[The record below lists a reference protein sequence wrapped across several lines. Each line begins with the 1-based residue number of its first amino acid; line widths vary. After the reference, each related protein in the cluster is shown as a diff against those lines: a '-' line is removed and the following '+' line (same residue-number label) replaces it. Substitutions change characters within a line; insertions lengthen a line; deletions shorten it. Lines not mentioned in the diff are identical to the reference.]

1 MIMKKRLPGGD
12 AYIATTRFIPLH
24 AGKGRKS
31 GKAIAAIIDYVENPK
46 KTDNGKLISS
56 YECDS
61 RLADAE
67 FALSQRIYQTKS
79 GREQKEN
86 DVIAYQI
93 RQSFKP
99 GEITPEEANRLGYE
113 LGMRFTKGKH
123 AFIVCTHI
131 DRRHIHNH
139 IIFNSV
145 SLDCTKKFR
154 DFLGSGKAIRR
165 LSDTICIENGYSV
178 IEEPKRRRGLSYNRW
193 QEQQGIE
200 NKLSHRDVLRQAINK
215 ALSQKPADFETLLE
229 LLQADNIEIDKR
241 GKNWRLKAVGWKQF
255 ARLDSLGEGYS
266 EAELKI
272 ALTSAKA
279 PEPKEKI
286 NLLVDI
292 QAKLAEGKGG
302 GYSRW
307 ASVFNL
313 KQMAKT
319 YNYLNENDLLSYEE
333 LALKTAA
340 ASERFNELSER
351 IKTAEKR
358 MAEIAVLKTHII
370 NYAKTRETYVAYR
383 KAGYSKKFAAEHESA
398 LLLHKAAKQFFD
410 EAGLK
415 KLPTVKSLQA
425 EYSQLLT
432 DKKAAY
438 GEYRQVRE
446 EMKELLTVKANV
458 DSLLEV
464 DANKEKTTQ
473 REPEVN
479 R

>member
-1 MIMKKRLPGGD
+1 MGGD
-12 AYIATTRFIPLH
+12 VYTATTRFIPLH
-24 AGKGRKS
+24 TGKGRKA
-31 GKAIAAIIDYVENPK
+31 GKAISEIIDYVENPE

-61 RLADAE
+61 RIADAE

-113 LGMRFTKGKH
+113 LGMRFTKGQH

-131 DRRHIHNH
+131 DRCHIHNH
-139 IIFNSV
+139 IIFCSA
-145 SLDCTKKFR
+145 SLDCTKKFTN
-154 DFLGSGKAIRR
+154 FWNSGKAIRR
-165 LSDTICIENGYSV
+165 LSDIICIENGYSV

-200 NKLSHRDVLRQAINK
+200 NKTSHRDILRQAIDK
-215 ALSQKPADFETLLE
+215 ALSQKPKDFDKLLK
-229 LLQADNIEIDKR
+229 LLQTDNIEVNKR
-241 GKNWRLKAVGWKQF
+241 GKNWRLKAADWQQF
-255 ARLDSLGEGYS
+255 VRLDSLGAGYA
-266 EAELKI
+266 EAELAAVLATGQAIK
-272 ALTSAKA
+272 
-279 PEPKEKI
+279 PKEKI

-292 QAKLAEGKGG
+292 QRKLAEGKGG
-302 GYSRW
+302 AYSRW

-319 YNYLNENDLLSYEE
+319 YNYLNENNLLSYEE
-333 LALKTAA
+333 LAVKTAA
-340 ASERFNELSER
+340 ASERYNELSGL
-351 IKTAEKR
+351 IKIAEKR

-370 NYAKTRETYVAYR
+370 NYAKTREVYVAYR
-383 KAGYSKKFAAEHESA
+383 QAGYSKKFASEHESA

-425 EYSQLLT
+425 EYSRLLT

-438 GEYRQVRE
+438 GEYRQARE

-458 DSLLEV
+458 DSLLEI
-464 DANKEKTTQ
+464 DANKEKINQ
-473 REPEVN
+473 REPEAN

>member
-1 MIMKKRLPGGD
+1 MH
-12 AYIATTRFIPLH
+12 T
-24 AGKGRKS
+24 GKGRKA
-31 GKAIAAIIDYVENPK
+31 GKAIAAIINYVENPE
-46 KTDNGKLISS
+46 KTDNGNFINS

-61 RLADAE
+61 KLADAE
-67 FALSQRIYQTKS
+67 FALAQRIYQTKS

-93 RQSFKP
+93 RQFFKP
-99 GEITPEEANRLGYE
+99 GKITPEDANRLGYE
-113 LGMRFTKGKH
+113 LGMRFTKGRH

-139 IIFNSV
+139 IIFDSI
-145 SLDCTKKFR
+145 SLDCTRKFR
-154 DFLGSGKAIRR
+154 DFLGSGKVIRR

-178 IEEPKRRRGLSYNRW
+178 IEEPKRRRSLSYNQW

-200 NKLSHRDVLRQAINK
+200 NKPSHRDVLRQAIDK
-215 ALSQKPADFETLLE
+215 ALSQKPTDFETLLE
-229 LLQADNIEIDKR
+229 LLQADDIEVDKR
-241 GKNWRLKAVGWKQF
+241 GKSWCLKTADRKQIV
-255 ARLDSLGEGYS
+255 RLDSLGEGYS
-266 EAELKI
+266 QAELKA
-272 ALTSAKA
+272 ALVSGRT
-279 PEPKEKI
+279 PKPKDKI

-292 QAKLAEGKGG
+292 QQKLAEGKGG

-333 LALKTAA
+333 LAAKTAA
-340 ASERFNELSER
+340 ACERFNELSNW

-370 NYAKTRETYVAYR
+370 NYAKTRDVYVAYR
-383 KAGYSKKFAAEHESA
+383 KAGYSKKYAAEHESA

-410 EAGLK
+410 EAGSK

-425 EYSQLLT
+425 EYSRLLT
-432 DKKAAY
+432 EKKAAY
-438 GEYRQVRE
+438 GEYRQARE

-464 DANKEKTTQ
+464 DVNKEKTNQ

>member
-1 MIMKKRLPGGD
+1 M
-12 AYIATTRFIPLH
+12 
-24 AGKGRKS
+24 
-31 GKAIAAIIDYVENPK
+31 ENPEN
-46 KTDNGKLISS
+46 TDNGKLISS

-61 RLADAE
+61 RLADSE
-67 FALSQRIYQTKS
+67 FTLSQRIYQTKS
-79 GREQKEN
+79 GREQKGSN
-86 DVIAYQI
+86 VIAYQI

-113 LGMRFTKGKH
+113 LGKRFTKGQH

-139 IIFNSV
+139 IIFCST
-145 SLDCTKKFR
+145 SLDCTKKFTN
-154 DFLGSGKAIRR
+154 FWNSSKAIVR
-165 LSDTICIENGYSV
+165 LSDTICIENGYSI
-178 IEEPKRRRGLSYNRW
+178 IEKPKHRRGLSYNKW

-200 NKLSHRDVLRQAINK
+200 NKPTHRDMLRQSIDK
-215 ALSQKPADFETLLE
+215 ALAQNPKDFGELLE
-229 LLQADNIEIDKR
+229 LLKSDNIEVEKR
-241 GKNWRLKAVGWKQF
+241 GKNWRLKATGRQQF
-255 ARLDSLGEGYS
+255 IRLGSLGAGYS
-266 EAELKI
+266 EAELAA
-272 ALTSAKA
+272 ALITGRVIK
-279 PEPKEKI
+279 PKEKI

-292 QAKLAEGKGG
+292 QQKLAEGKGG
-302 GYSRW
+302 AYSHW

-319 YNYLNENDLLSYEE
+319 YNYLNENNLLSYEE
-333 LALKTAA
+333 LAVKTAA
-340 ASERFNELSER
+340 ASERFNELASR

-370 NYAKTRETYVAYR
+370 NYAKTREVYVAYR

-398 LLLHKAAKQFFD
+398 LLLHKTAKQFFD

-415 KLPTVKSLQA
+415 KLPGVKSLQA

-432 DKKAAY
+432 NKKVAY
-438 GEYRQVRE
+438 GEYQQARE

-458 DSLLEV
+458 DSLLEI
-464 DANKEKTTQ
+464 DANNEKTKINQ

>member
-1 MIMKKRLPGGD
+1 M
-12 AYIATTRFIPLH
+12 
-24 AGKGRKS
+24 
-31 GKAIAAIIDYVENPK
+31 ENPE

-61 RLADAE
+61 RIADAE
-67 FALSQRIYQTKS
+67 FALAQRIYQTKS
-79 GREQKEN
+79 GREQKKN

-113 LGMRFTKGKH
+113 LGKRFTKGQH

-165 LSDTICIENGYSV
+165 LSDTVCIENGYSV
-178 IEEPKRRRGLSYNRW
+178 IDEPKCRRGLSYNRW
-193 QEQQGIE
+193 QEQQEIE
-200 NKLSHRDVLRQAINK
+200 NNPTHRDVLRQAIDK
-215 ALSQKPADFETLLE
+215 AMFQKPTDFETLLK
-229 LLQADNIEIDKR
+229 LLQVDNIEVDKR
-241 GKNWRLKAVGWKQF
+241 GKSWRLKAVSWKQF
-255 ARLDSLGEGYS
+255 VRLDSLGTGYS
-266 EAELKI
+266 EAELLA
-272 ALTSAKA
+272 ALTAGRA
-279 PEPKEKI
+279 PKPKEKI

-302 GYSRW
+302 AYSRW

-319 YNYLNENDLLSYEE
+319 YNYLNENNLFSYEE
-333 LALKTAA
+333 LAAKTAA
-340 ASERFNELSER
+340 ASERFNELSSR

-370 NYAKTRETYVAYR
+370 NYAKTRDVYVAYR

-415 KLPTVKSLQA
+415 KLPSVKSLQA
-425 EYSQLLT
+425 EYSRLLT
-432 DKKAAY
+432 DKKEAD
-438 GEYRQVRE
+438 GEYRQARE

-464 DANKEKTTQ
+464 DATKEKTTQ

>member
-1 MIMKKRLPGGD
+1 M
-12 AYIATTRFIPLH
+12 
-24 AGKGRKS
+24 
-31 GKAIAAIIDYVENPK
+31 ENPEN
-46 KTDNGKLISS
+46 TDNGKLISS

-61 RLADAE
+61 RLADSE
-67 FALSQRIYQTKS
+67 FTLSQRIYQTKS
-79 GREQKEN
+79 GREQKGSN
-86 DVIAYQI
+86 VIAYQI

-113 LGMRFTKGKH
+113 LGKRFTKGQH

-139 IIFNSV
+139 IIFCSA
-145 SLDCTKKFR
+145 SLDCTKKFTN
-154 DFLGSGKAIRR
+154 FWNSSKAIGR

-178 IEEPKRRRGLSYNRW
+178 IEEPKCRRGLSYNKW
-193 QEQQGIE
+193 LKQQGIE
-200 NKLSHRDVLRQAINK
+200 NKPTHRDMLRQAIDK
-215 ALSQKPADFETLLE
+215 ALAQKPKDFDELLE
-229 LLQADNIEIDKR
+229 LLKSDNIEVEKR
-241 GKNWRLKAVGWKQF
+241 GKNWRLKATGRQQF
-255 ARLDSLGEGYS
+255 IRLGSLGAGYS
-266 EAELKI
+266 EAELAA
-272 ALTSAKA
+272 ALITGRVIK
-279 PEPKEKI
+279 PKEKI

-292 QAKLAEGKGG
+292 QQKLAEGKGG
-302 GYSRW
+302 AYSHW

-319 YNYLNENDLLSYEE
+319 YNYLNENNLLSYEE
-333 LALKTAA
+333 LAVKTAA
-340 ASERFNELSER
+340 ASERFNELASR

-370 NYAKTRETYVAYR
+370 NYAKTREVYVAYR
-383 KAGYSKKFAAEHESA
+383 KAGYSKKFVVEHESA

-410 EAGLK
+410 ETGLK
-415 KLPTVKSLQA
+415 KLPNVKSLQA

-438 GEYRQVRE
+438 GEYRQARE

-458 DSLLEV
+458 DSLLEIE
-464 DANKEKTTQ
+464 ANKEKTTQ

>member
-1 MIMKKRLPGGD
+1 M
-12 AYIATTRFIPLH
+12 
-24 AGKGRKS
+24 
-31 GKAIAAIIDYVENPK
+31 ENPE

-61 RLADAE
+61 RLADAD

-113 LGMRFTKGKH
+113 LGMRFTKGQH
-123 AFIVCTHI
+123 AFVVCTHI
-131 DRRHIHNH
+131 DRRHIHSH
-139 IIFNSV
+139 VIFNSTN
-145 SLDCTKKFR
+145 LDCTKKFR
-154 DFLGSGKAIRR
+154 DFLGSGKAVRR

-193 QEQQGIE
+193 QEQQGIVD
-200 NKLSHRDVLRQAINK
+200 KPSHRVVLRQAIYK
-215 ALSQKPADFETLLE
+215 ALAQRPAYFEKLLD
-229 LLQADNIEIDKR
+229 LLQADNIEVNKR
-241 GKNWRLKAVGWKQF
+241 GKSWRLKATGWQQF
-255 ARLDSLGEGYS
+255 VRLDSLGEGYS
-266 EAELKI
+266 EAELKA
-272 ALTSAKA
+272 ALTSGKM
-279 PEPKEKI
+279 PKVKDKI
-286 NLLVDI
+286 NLLIDI
-292 QAKLAEGKGG
+292 QQKLAEGKGG

-307 ASVFNL
+307 AGVFNL

-319 YNYLNENDLLSYEE
+319 YNYLNENNLLSYEE
-333 LALKTAA
+333 LAAKTAA
-340 ASERFNELSER
+340 ASQRFEELSSR
-351 IKTAEKR
+351 IKSAEKR

-370 NYAKTRETYVAYR
+370 NYAKTREVYVAYR

-415 KLPTVKSLQA
+415 RLPTVTSLQA

-432 DKKAAY
+432 DKKAVY
-438 GEYRQVRE
+438 GEYRQARE

-458 DSLLEV
+458 DNLLEIE
-464 DANKEKTTQ
+464 DGRNKEKTTQ
-473 REPEVN
+473 REPEAS

>member
-1 MIMKKRLPGGD
+1 M
-12 AYIATTRFIPLH
+12 
-24 AGKGRKS
+24 
-31 GKAIAAIIDYVENPK
+31 ENPE

-56 YECDS
+56 YKCDS

-67 FALSQRIYQTKS
+67 FALAQRIYQTKS

-113 LGMRFTKGKH
+113 LGMRFTKGQH
-123 AFIVCTHI
+123 AFVVCTHI

-139 IIFNSV
+139 IILNSV

-154 DFLGSGKAIRR
+154 DFLGSGKAVRR

-178 IEEPKRRRGLSYNRW
+178 IEEPKHRRGLSYNRW
-193 QEQQGIE
+193 QEQQGIVD
-200 NKLSHRDVLRQAINK
+200 KASHRDVLRQAIDK
-215 ALSQKPADFETLLE
+215 ALFQKPADFETLLE
-229 LLQADNIEIDKR
+229 LLQAYNIEIDKR
-241 GKNWRLKAVGWKQF
+241 GKSWRLKAAGWKQY
-255 ARLDSLGEGYS
+255 ARLDSLGDGYS

-279 PEPKEKI
+279 PKPKEKI
-286 NLLVDI
+286 NLLIDI

-307 ASVFNL
+307 AGVFNL

-319 YNYLNENDLLSYEE
+319 YNYLNENNLLSYEE
-333 LALKTAA
+333 LAAKTAA
-340 ASERFNELSER
+340 ASQRFEELSSR
-351 IKTAEKR
+351 IKSAEKR

-370 NYAKTRETYVAYR
+370 NYAKTREVYVAYR

-425 EYSQLLT
+425 EYSQLLRE
-432 DKKAAY
+432 KKAAY

-446 EMKELLTVKANV
+446 EMKEFLTVKANV
-458 DSLLEV
+458 DNLLEIE
-464 DANKEKTTQ
+464 DGRNKEKTTQ
-473 REPEVN
+473 REPEAS

>member
-1 MIMKKRLPGGD
+1 M
-12 AYIATTRFIPLH
+12 
-24 AGKGRKS
+24 
-31 GKAIAAIIDYVENPK
+31 ENPE

-56 YECDS
+56 YKCDS
-61 RLADAE
+61 RIADAE

-79 GREQKEN
+79 GRELKEN

-139 IIFNSV
+139 IIFDSI

-165 LSDTICIENGYSV
+165 LNDTICIENGYSV
-178 IEEPKRRRGLSYNRW
+178 IEGPKRRRGLSYNQW

-215 ALSQKPADFETLLE
+215 ALAQKPTDFETLLE
-229 LLQADNIEIDKR
+229 LLQADDIEVDKR
-241 GKNWRLKAVGWKQF
+241 GKNWRLKAASWKQF

-272 ALTSAKA
+272 ALTSGRTSK
-279 PEPKEKI
+279 PREKV

-302 GYSRW
+302 AYSRW

-319 YNYLNENDLLSYEE
+319 YNYLSENNLLSYEK
-333 LALKTAA
+333 LDAKTAA

-370 NYAKTRETYVAYR
+370 NYAKTRDVYVAYR

-425 EYSQLLT
+425 EYSRLLT

-438 GEYRQVRE
+438 GEYRQARE
-446 EMKELLTVKANV
+446 EMKELLTVQANV
-458 DSLLEV
+458 DSLLET
-464 DANKEKTTQ
+464 DANKEKTNQ
-473 REPEVN
+473 REPEAE

>member
-1 MIMKKRLPGGD
+1 MKKRLLGGD

-24 AGKGRKS
+24 IGKGRKT
-31 GKAIAAIIDYVENPK
+31 GKAISDIIDYVENPE

-61 RLADAE
+61 RIADAE

-113 LGMRFTKGKH
+113 LGMRFTKGQH

-139 IIFNSV
+139 IIFNAV

-154 DFLGSGKAIRR
+154 DFLGSGKAICR

-178 IEEPKRRRGLSYNRW
+178 IAEPKRRRGLSYNKW

-200 NKLSHRDVLRQAINK
+200 NKPSHRDVLRRTIDK
-215 ALSQKPADFETLLE
+215 ALSQKPTDFETLLE
-229 LLQADNIEIDKR
+229 LLQANNIEVDKR
-241 GKNWRLKAVGWKQF
+241 GKNWRLKAAGWKQF

-266 EAELKI
+266 EAELTA
-272 ALTSAKA
+272 ALISGRTS
-279 PEPKEKI
+279 EPKEKV

-292 QAKLAEGKGG
+292 QAKLAESKGG
-302 GYSRW
+302 AYSRW

-319 YNYLNENDLLSYEE
+319 YNYLNGNNLFSYEE
-333 LALKTAA
+333 LTAKTAA
-340 ASERFNELSER
+340 ASERYNELASR

-358 MAEIAVLKTHII
+358 MVEIAVLKTHIM

-398 LLLHKAAKQFFD
+398 LLLHKAAKRFFD
-410 EAGLK
+410 EVGLK
-415 KLPTVKSLQA
+415 KLPSIKSLQA
-425 EYSQLLT
+425 EYSRLLT

-438 GEYRQVRE
+438 GEYRQARE
-446 EMKELLTVKANV
+446 KMKELLTVKANV

-464 DANKEKTTQ
+464 DANKEKITQ
-473 REPEVN
+473 RESEVN

>member
-1 MIMKKRLPGGD
+1 M
-12 AYIATTRFIPLH
+12 A
-24 AGKGRKS
+24 
-31 GKAIAAIIDYVENPK
+31 
-46 KTDNGKLISS
+46 
-56 YECDS
+56 
-61 RLADAE
+61 
-67 FALSQRIYQTKS
+67 QRIYQTKS

-113 LGMRFTKGKH
+113 LGMRFTKGQH

-139 IIFNSV
+139 IILNSV

-154 DFLGSGKAIRR
+154 DFLGSGKAIHR

-178 IEEPKRRRGLSYNRW
+178 IDEPKHRRGLSYNRW

-200 NKLSHRDVLRQAINK
+200 NKPSHRDVLRQAIDK
-215 ALSQKPADFETLLE
+215 ALAQKPTDFETLLK
-229 LLQADNIEIDKR
+229 LLQVDNIEVDKR
-241 GKNWRLKAVGWKQF
+241 GKGWRLKAADRKQF
-255 ARLDSLGEGYS
+255 VRLDSLGEGYS

-279 PEPKEKI
+279 PKPKEKI
-286 NLLVDI
+286 NLLIDI

-302 GYSRW
+302 AYSCW
-307 ASVFNL
+307 ANVFNL

-319 YNYLNENDLLSYEE
+319 YNYLNENNLFSYEE
-333 LALKTAA
+333 LAFKTAA
-340 ASERFNELSER
+340 ASERFNELSTR

-370 NYAKTRETYVAYR
+370 NYAKTREIYVAYR

-415 KLPTVKSLQA
+415 KLPTVKSLQV

-438 GEYRQVRE
+438 GEYRQARE

-458 DSLLEV
+458 DSLLEI
-464 DANKEKTTQ
+464 DANKEKITQ
-473 REPEVN
+473 REPAVN

>member
-1 MIMKKRLPGGD
+1 MH
-12 AYIATTRFIPLH
+12 T
-24 AGKGRKS
+24 GKGRKA
-31 GKAIAAIIDYVENPK
+31 GKAIAADIIDYVENPA
-46 KTDNGKLISS
+46 KTDNGKLISN

-113 LGMRFTKGKH
+113 LGRRFTKGQH

-139 IIFNSV
+139 IIFNAV

-154 DFLGSGKAIRR
+154 DFLSSGKAIRR

-178 IEEPKRRRGLSYNRW
+178 IDEPKRRRGLSYNRW

-200 NKLSHRDVLRQAINK
+200 NKPSHRDALRKAIDK
-215 ALSQKPADFETLLE
+215 ALSQKPTDFETLLE
-229 LLQADNIEIDKR
+229 LLQADNIEVDKR

-266 EAELKI
+266 EAELVA
-272 ALTSAKA
+272 ALVSGRT
-279 PEPKEKI
+279 PKPREKV

-302 GYSRW
+302 AYSRW

-319 YNYLNENDLLSYEE
+319 YNYLNENNLFSYEE
-333 LALKTAA
+333 LAAKTAA
-340 ASERFNELSER
+340 ASERFNELSNR
-351 IKTAEKR
+351 IKTEEKR

-370 NYAKTRETYVAYR
+370 NYAKTRDVYVAYR
-383 KAGYSKKFAAEHESA
+383 KAGNSKKFAAEHESA
-398 LLLHKAAKQFFD
+398 LLLHKAAKQFFN

-425 EYSQLLT
+425 EYAQLLT
-432 DKKAAY
+432 EKKAAY
-438 GEYRQVRE
+438 GEYRQARE

-458 DSLLEV
+458 DSLLEI
-464 DANKEKTTQ
+464 KEKNIKV
-473 REPEVN
+473 EN
-479 R
+479 ILYF

>member
-1 MIMKKRLPGGD
+1 M
-12 AYIATTRFIPLH
+12 
-24 AGKGRKS
+24 
-31 GKAIAAIIDYVENPK
+31 ENPE

-61 RLADAE
+61 RLADAD

-113 LGMRFTKGKH
+113 LGMRFTKGQH
-123 AFIVCTHI
+123 AFVVCTHI
-131 DRRHIHNH
+131 DRRHIHSH
-139 IIFNSV
+139 VIFNSTN
-145 SLDCTKKFR
+145 LDCTKKFR
-154 DFLGSGKAIRR
+154 DFLGSGKAVRR

-193 QEQQGIE
+193 QEQQGIVD
-200 NKLSHRDVLRQAINK
+200 KPSHRDVLRQAIDK
-215 ALSQKPADFETLLE
+215 ALAQRPADFEKLLD
-229 LLQADNIEIDKR
+229 LLQADNIEVNKR
-241 GKNWRLKAVGWKQF
+241 GKSWRLKATGWQQF
-255 ARLDSLGEGYS
+255 VRLDSLGEGYS
-266 EAELKI
+266 EAELKA
-272 ALTSAKA
+272 ALTSGKM
-279 PEPKEKI
+279 PKVKDKI
-286 NLLVDI
+286 NLLIDI
-292 QAKLAEGKGG
+292 QQKLAEGKGG

-307 ASVFNL
+307 AGVFNL

-319 YNYLNENDLLSYEE
+319 YNYLNENNLLSYEE
-333 LALKTAA
+333 LAAKTAA
-340 ASERFNELSER
+340 ASQRFEELSSR
-351 IKTAEKR
+351 IKSAEKR

-370 NYAKTRETYVAYR
+370 NYAKTREVYVAYR

-415 KLPTVKSLQA
+415 RLPTVTSLQA

-432 DKKAAY
+432 DKKAVY
-438 GEYRQVRE
+438 GEYRQARE

-458 DSLLEV
+458 DNLLEIE
-464 DANKEKTTQ
+464 DGRNKEKTTQ
-473 REPEVN
+473 REPEAS

>member
-1 MIMKKRLPGGD
+1 MH
-12 AYIATTRFIPLH
+12 T
-24 AGKGRKS
+24 GKGRKA
-31 GKAIAAIIDYVENPK
+31 GKAIAADIIDYVENPA
-46 KTDNGKLISS
+46 KTDNGKLISN

-113 LGMRFTKGKH
+113 LGRRFTKGQH

-139 IIFNSV
+139 IIFNAV

-154 DFLGSGKAIRR
+154 DFLSSGKAIRR

-178 IEEPKRRRGLSYNRW
+178 IDEPKRRRGLSYNRW

-200 NKLSHRDVLRQAINK
+200 NKPSHRDALRKAIDK
-215 ALSQKPADFETLLE
+215 ALSQKPTDFETLLE

-241 GKNWRLKAVGWKQF
+241 GKSWRLKAVGWKQF

-266 EAELKI
+266 EAELVA
-272 ALTSAKA
+272 ALVSGRT
-279 PEPKEKI
+279 PKPREKV

-302 GYSRW
+302 AYSRW

-319 YNYLNENDLLSYEE
+319 YNYLNENNLFSYEE
-333 LALKTAA
+333 LAAKTAA
-340 ASERFNELSER
+340 ASERFNELSNR
-351 IKTAEKR
+351 IKTEEKR

-370 NYAKTRETYVAYR
+370 NYAKTRDVYVAYR
-383 KAGYSKKFAAEHESA
+383 KAGNSKKFAAEHESA
-398 LLLHKAAKQFFD
+398 LLLHKAAKQFFN

-425 EYSQLLT
+425 EYAQLLT
-432 DKKAAY
+432 EKKAAY
-438 GEYRQVRE
+438 GEYRQARE

-458 DSLLEV
+458 DSLLEI
-464 DANKEKTTQ
+464 KEKNIKV
-473 REPEVN
+473 EN
-479 R
+479 ILYF

>member
-1 MIMKKRLPGGD
+1 M
-12 AYIATTRFIPLH
+12 
-24 AGKGRKS
+24 
-31 GKAIAAIIDYVENPK
+31 ENPE
-46 KTDNGKLISS
+46 KTNNGKLISS
-56 YECDS
+56 YKCDS
-61 RLADAE
+61 RLADAD

-86 DVIAYQI
+86 DVLAYQI

-113 LGMRFTKGKH
+113 LGMRFTKGQH
-123 AFIVCTHI
+123 AFVVCTHI
-131 DRRHIHNH
+131 DRRHIHSH
-139 IIFNSV
+139 VIFNSTN
-145 SLDCTKKFR
+145 LDCTKKFR
-154 DFLGSGKAIRR
+154 DFLGSGKAVRR

-193 QEQQGIE
+193 QEQQGIVD
-200 NKLSHRDVLRQAINK
+200 KPSHRDVLRQVIDK
-215 ALSQKPADFETLLE
+215 ALSQKPMDFETLIE

-241 GKNWRLKAVGWKQF
+241 GKSWRLKAAGWKQS

-266 EAELKI
+266 EAELKA
-272 ALTSAKA
+272 ALTSGKMPEAKD
-279 PEPKEKI
+279 KI
-286 NLLVDI
+286 NLLIDI
-292 QAKLAEGKGG
+292 QQKLAEGKGG

-307 ASVFNL
+307 AGVFNL

-319 YNYLNENDLLSYEE
+319 YNYLNENNLLLYEE
-333 LALKTAA
+333 LAAKTAA
-340 ASERFNELSER
+340 ASQRFEELSSR
-351 IKTAEKR
+351 IKSAEKR

-370 NYAKTRETYVAYR
+370 NYATTRDVYVAYR

-410 EAGLK
+410 EARLK

-432 DKKAAY
+432 DKKATY
-438 GEYRQVRE
+438 GEYRQARE